1 MEPRLIHAFSK
12 KITLNNLIRSASRC
26 RVIIMEMEKDEIVTV
41 TAKGCKKCEYIWL
54 PRIIDCDPKKCPKC
68 GSYNW
73 NKKKVPE
80 PPSVVNDSRVMI
92 QRKKRI

>member
-41 TAKGCKKCEYIWL
+41 TAKVCKKCEYIWL
-54 PRIIDCDPKKCPKC
+54 PRIIDVDPKKCPKS

-73 NKKKVPE
+73 NKKKATKPTCVCNDPRDIVPTIKT
-80 PPSVVNDSRVMI
+80 N
-92 QRKKRI
+92 